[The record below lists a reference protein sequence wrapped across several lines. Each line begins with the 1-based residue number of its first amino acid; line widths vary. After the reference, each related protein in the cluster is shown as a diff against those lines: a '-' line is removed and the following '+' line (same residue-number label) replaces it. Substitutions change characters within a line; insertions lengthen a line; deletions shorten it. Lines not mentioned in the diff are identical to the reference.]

1 MIVMKKI
8 FFLFLIVIFI
18 SCTSKRNTTTSK
30 EIQFLKQLKAIDDTL
45 TTEESNIVNDF
56 LNIEFA
62 TETLKYYYSLEIILI
77 EEAGNGI
84 ENLVAYE
91 YAYKDFHSD
100 GNKATAEVN
109 ERLGWILDTIQIK
122 DLKNKYIDKKQYHW
136 KSSDIKNIKVNIMK
150 KETFRNIIRSNE
162 YIKLPEKIVIYITKP
177 LMIDNNS
184 ALISFRS
191 GSSRLGFT
199 TISNYTALMKKTK
212 GKWQLRASYWDGS
225 IE

>member
-1 MIVMKKI
+1 MKKI
-8 FFLFLIVIFI
+8 IFLLLIVIFI
-18 SCTSKRNTTTSK
+18 SCTSKKNTTTDK
-30 EIQFLKQLKAIDDTL
+30 EIQLLKQLKPIDDTL
-45 TTEESNIVNDF
+45 TIEESNIVNDF
-56 LNIEFA
+56 LNRELA
-62 TETLKYYYSLEIILI
+62 SETLKYYYNLEIILI

-84 ENLVAYE
+84 ENLVVYE

-100 GNKATAEVN
+100 GNKVTAEVN

-122 DLKNKYIDKKQYHW
+122 NLKNKYIDKKQYHW
-136 KSSDIKNIKVNIMK
+136 KSSDIKNFKVNIMK
-150 KETFRNIIRSNE
+150 KETFRNIIRSSE

-199 TISNYTALMKKTK
+199 TINNYTALMKKVNK
-212 GKWQLRASYWDGS
+212 KWLIRANYWDGS